1 MANGWRENRS
11 PWEDDRNRE
20 RQRYSADEPFEG
32 EDFDRDFT
40 DYGPFRG
47 SYRRQYGTYSPN
59 LPYGSERYNS
69 NQRLGSGSGY
79 RRGGPGGY
87 GSGDYESGWH
97 GAGGGYSSGGYGS
110 GGYASGGYGSG
121 YPSRNQERYG
131 GFSRGGWSEW
141 NEPRWGRPDY
151 EGHYGEGS
159 GQQRPLWDRTRD
171 EVRSWMGDEEAGRRR
186 ENDEFRGGHYG
197 RGPRG
202 YSRSDERIR
211 EDLNDRLTYDWR
223 VDATDIEAKVS
234 NGEVTLNGA
243 VDSRQ
248 AKRCAED
255 IADSVSGVRHVQNNL
270 RVRERRGLSTSSE
283 TPSTLT
289 AGSTPQG
296 RH

>member
-1 MANGWRENRS
+1 MANGWRDDTRS
-11 PWEDDRNRE
+11 PWEDDRYRD

-32 EDFDRDFT
+32 EDFDRDFA
-40 DYGPFRG
+40 DYGPFR
-47 SYRRQYGTYSPN
+47 SNSRRRFGGYTPN
-59 LPYGSERYNS
+59 LPYGSEQYGGANPR
-69 NQRLGSGSGY
+69 SGYGGAY
-79 RRGGPGGY
+79 RRGSSGMSGSRGY
-87 GSGDYESGWH
+87 E
-97 GAGGGYSSGGYGS
+97 SGGYGS
-110 GGYASGGYGSG
+110 GGYGSGGYGGG
-121 YPSRNQERYG
+121 YGSSSRNQERYG

-141 NEPRWGRPDY
+141 DEPRWGRSDY
-151 EGHYGEGS
+151 EGRYGEGR

-186 ENDEFRGGHYG
+186 ENDEYQGGHYG

-202 YSRSDERIR
+202 YTRSDERIR

-223 VDATDIEAKVS
+223 VDATDIETKVS

-248 AKRCAED
+248 SKRCAED

-270 RVRERRGLSTSSE
+270 RVRERSSLSSSSSDTS
-283 TPSTLT
+283 STLT
-289 AGSTPQG
+289 TGSTTQG